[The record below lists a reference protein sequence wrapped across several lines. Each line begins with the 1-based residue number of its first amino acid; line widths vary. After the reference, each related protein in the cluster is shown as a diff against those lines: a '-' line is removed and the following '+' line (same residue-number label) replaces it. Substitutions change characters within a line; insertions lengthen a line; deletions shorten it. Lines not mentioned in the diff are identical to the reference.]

1 TRARGAPTSTASRSS
16 GSAPPATSSAWRST
30 RTHATSSATTSR
42 TSSTPTACSGCSP
55 GPSTWCWTAAELQ
68 TELRHRAERV
78 DVAVELQLGDAAL
91 APHLE
96 VVADLL
102 LGPDQ
107 RGLLDERLR
116 HGGRGLVLPACEVQV
131 LDRAGLGLVAHP
143 GEDVGVEV
151 HLARAHPAD

>member
-1 TRARGAPTSTASRSS
+1 M
-16 GSAPPATSSAWRST
+16 
-30 RTHATSSATTSR
+30 SSATTSR

-68 TELRHRAERV
+68 AELRHRPERV

-96 VVADLL
+96 IVADLL

-116 HGGRGLVLPACEVQV
+116 HRGRGFVLLAREVQV

-143 GEDVGVEV
+143 REDVGVEV
-151 HLARAHPAD
+151 HLACAHTADVERERRAHEVRGLLDVV